1 MRDDPFTHND
11 GRTVQL
17 LRADGTIPIYYQGVK
32 YNIPVKLHLP
42 EGFPRTPPICY
53 VTPTP
58 NMIIKPGHA
67 IVDGSGL
74 VRDPYSH
81 HWAYPRSSLAELATH
96 LSEAFGREPPL
107 FAKPAGYVP
116 PPPPTHERANGG
128 GGGAYPAPPPGVSG
142 QSGPPG
148 RRPPPP
154 ASRPSSTYPSPPEAA
169 SGRYPAPPPGVG
181 GPGNGGSSG
190 GGGGGGG
197 GGLFGAAG
205 RAHARD
211 QQPPPP
217 PPRDEGGARLGQYQ
231 QYNRV
236 PFSGR
241 SAETASGGGASG
253 GGGQSLA
260 EATFKSRAMHAL
272 TARLRVELAT
282 LQTQCAGEAERLLGV
297 QAELADRRAA
307 VDAALRD
314 AKSEKTRWESRVG
327 SLRAATVALKEW
339 LGENEMLAAAAGGE
353 ANGNGE
359 ASGSGSGA
367 GSGSGSGSAEAACD
381 LAFAEE
387 DVLSRQLLRAVA
399 RDAALEDAMDCLDEG
414 LEKGRVTLDEYLR
427 LTRNLCKEQ
436 FMARAE
442 VLVVRKHQHQRG
454 IVGGM
459 SFERRAEFPRV

>member
-42 EGFPRTPPICY
+42 EGFPRAAPICY

-81 HWAYPRSSLAELATH
+81 RWAYPRSSLAELAAH

-107 FAKPAGYVP
+107 FAKPAGYVQ
-116 PPPPTHERANGG
+116 PPPPTHERTNGG
-128 GGGAYPAPPPGVSG
+128 GTYPAPPPGVSG
-142 QSGPPG
+142 RSGPSG

-154 ASRPSSTYPSPPEAA
+154 TSRPDSTYPSPPA
-169 SGRYPAPPPGVG
+169 SAETGRYPAPPPGIGDSRNEG
-181 GPGNGGSSG
+181 GAGV
-190 GGGGGGG
+190 G

-205 RAHARD
+205 RAHARE

-217 PPRDEGGARLGQYQ
+217 PPREDGGARLGQYQ

-236 PFSGR
+236 PFSSR
-241 SAETASGGGASG
+241 AAETASGGGASG

-282 LQTQCAGEAERLLGV
+282 LQTRCAGEAERLLGV

-339 LGENEMLAAAAGGE
+339 LGENENAAG
-353 ANGNGE
+353 NDGNGE
-359 ASGSGSGA
+359 ASGSK
-367 GSGSGSGSAEAACD
+367 SAKAACD
-381 LAFAEE
+381 SAFAEE
-387 DVLSRQLLRAVA
+387 DVISRQLLRAVA

-459 SFERRAEFPRV
+459 SFERRTELPRV